1 MKDVPIVPIELL
13 RVLLGVLALFFAY
26 ALGRTVARLRKY
38 KRPLTK
44 ALTWVLRTTVCL
56 FGVLW
61 NRGLNVTSILFLALS
76 AATFAIGY
84 YLEWRPRR
92 VEETHLFE

>member
-1 MKDVPIVPIELL
+1 MPIVPIELL

-26 ALGRTVARLRKY
+26 ALGRTLARLRKY
-38 KRPLTK
+38 RKPITK
-44 ALTWVLRTTVCL
+44 ALTWVLRTAVCL

-61 NRGLNVTSILFLALS
+61 HRGLDVTSIVFLVLA

-84 YLEWRPRR
+84 YLEWRPRQ
-92 VEETHLFE
+92 VDEIHLFE